1 MVDRFNKEKSLQL
14 KGVAIIFMLWLHLY
28 GHDNLIQKDNYY
40 TELWGGV
47 TKFLLVLFHICVPV
61 FLFIAGYGAAIKHK
75 PSKPLVMKI
84 CSLYKKI
91 WIVAIVFFPL
101 AFSLGKLELHVGEL
115 LLNLSGF
122 YYSYC
127 GEWWFIGLYVLLEIY
142 IYILEKIGIS
152 NNIKTLVVLSGCLMV
167 AGYALKVI
175 NPSVTKINTVQ
186 WIPYTFLIKQPIFMS
201 GYICNKKGVFNKTNV
216 KKYGIF
222 GIVTWGFLF
231 VDIPESFYMP
241 FVVPCFVAAFCCIP
255 LCKVINK
262 FLLLLGKN
270 STYMWLTHSWLI
282 YKFLQPVIYGLHDV
296 VANLIVL
303 LVLDILSWK

>member
-1 MVDRFNKEKSLQL
+1 
-14 KGVAIIFMLWLHLY
+14 
-28 GHDNLIQKDNYY
+28 
-40 TELWGGV
+40 
-47 TKFLLVLFHICVPV
+47 
-61 FLFIAGYGAAIKHK
+61 
-75 PSKPLVMKI
+75 MKI

-262 FLLLLGKN
+262 FLLLIGKN

-303 LVLDILSWK
+303 LVLDFVVAYGFKRAEMCIDKYCYKTK